1 MSESL
6 PLTLLTGFLGAGKT
20 TLLNRIL
27 AADHGE
33 KIAVIV
39 NEFGDV
45 GIDGR
50 LVVGAEED
58 LVELSNGCLCC
69 TVREDLRQ
77 TLADLLARRSRRW
90 FGKRRFDRVL
100 VEASGMASPGPAL
113 QTLLLDDVLSE
124 GYEAAG
130 VVGLAAA
137 PEIARQLV
145 EHPEASEQLAY
156 SDLVL
161 LNHADRADD
170 STLEAA
176 EAAIRSCNGRAEVHR
191 TVRAEFAIADLFS
204 RGRREGP
211 LEIVPSG
218 RHSSGV
224 GTLVLRT
231 RATLDADSLRVWLG
245 FLAQRRGT
253 DLMRLKGVLNVGGE
267 RWVVQGLYQW
277 LEAGPVEAEAS
288 NGAEGAAPEESV
300 LVLIGRGLEPEEV
313 ERGWQAVAH

>member
-145 EHPEASEQLAY
+145 EHPEASEI
-156 SDLVL
+156 
-161 LNHADRADD
+161 HA
-170 STLEAA
+170 AA
-176 EAAIRSCNGRAEVHR
+176 
-191 TVRAEFAIADLFS
+191 T
-204 RGRREGP
+204 
-211 LEIVPSG
+211 
-218 RHSSGV
+218 
-224 GTLVLRT
+224 
-231 RATLDADSLRVWLG
+231 
-245 FLAQRRGT
+245 
-253 DLMRLKGVLNVGGE
+253 
-267 RWVVQGLYQW
+267 
-277 LEAGPVEAEAS
+277 
-288 NGAEGAAPEESV
+288 
-300 LVLIGRGLEPEEV
+300 
-313 ERGWQAVAH
+313 